1 MVCPEFWLDYV
12 HPLSGADEVSE
23 ENILNTKQY
32 IVKDHP
38 DNQKS
43 EMHQT
48 LINSLCQIHSVQ
60 YLLQVLHY
68 TLKISKTLHVYN
80 YVLQL
85 HTEGAHVPQKPRKHG
100 EELET

>member
-1 MVCPEFWLDYV
+1 MACPEFWLDYL

-32 IVKDHP
+32 VVKDHP

>member
-1 MVCPEFWLDYV
+1 MHSRSRCLSEWLAQNFGWIYV
-12 HPLSGADEVSE
+12 HPLSGANEVSE

-32 IVKDHP
+32 IVKDQP

-60 YLLQVLHY
+60 YLWQVLH
-68 TLKISKTLHVYN
+68 
-80 YVLQL
+80 LQNL
-85 HTEGAHVPQKPRKHG
+85 
-100 EELET
+100 